1 MPVQA
6 EEVYHLKIM
15 GNLSPGAFLY
25 LSIYDKSAKGWK
37 STPIK
42 KMQIE
47 LPKLETFT
55 YPLPL
60 PQGRYAI
67 RAFVDINSDQTLA
80 LSDKGKPL
88 EPYGSSIGDG
98 RRRASF
104 RYALSKFK
112 LGERYQQAQITL
124 RYPPSM
130 VQPSS
135 SQPTPSVPKPRHEKH

>member
-6 EEVYHLKIM
+6 EEAYSIKIM

-25 LSIYDKSAKGWK
+25 LSIYDKSAKNWK
-37 STPIK
+37 SIPIK
-42 KMQIE
+42 KMQIK
-47 LPKLETFT
+47 LPEKEIFT

-60 PQGRYAI
+60 LQGRYAI
-67 RAFVDINSDQTLA
+67 RAFVDINNDQALA

-112 LGERYQQAQITL
+112 LGERHHQARITL

-130 VQPSS
+130 VQLGSS
-135 SQPTPSVPKPRHEKH
+135 RPTPSVPEPHHEKH